1 MTKFTYIAFLVFMA
15 FTALSCTKSIE
26 TAEMITF
33 EAPDLYLAAK
43 ASQPLNP
50 EIEKLGRVLSS
61 MSERCKK
68 AMPNGSPE
76 EFLADLQRV
85 LDADSD
91 DLLLLC
97 DKKHYLPDGYEPE
110 DLVLLESNENYNV
123 NRNNLYLRVPA
134 ERALRKMGAAARRLG
149 LTLLVSSSYRSYDYQ
164 VTVYNR
170 LVELDGQEEADR
182 ESARPGTSQHQTGSV
197 VDFGS
202 IDNDY
207 AQTRVGKWLLEH
219 AAEFGWSLSFPDGY
233 EDVTG
238 YRYECWHFRYLG
250 EEACAFQE
258 KWFGNIQQFMLEF
271 INAWRTM

>member
-1 MTKFTYIAFLVFMA
+1 MA

-97 DKKHYLPDGYEPE
+97 DKKHYLPDGYKPE